1 MVSRPPAVPAG
12 LRRNTLSTWGLF
24 FFAVSASAP
33 ETAVLGG
40 IVAAVAVGGPDGVP
54 AAFVVLTA
62 ALLLFAVGY
71 VSVGQR
77 VRHAGP
83 LYAYVARGMG
93 PVRGVSAAAV
103 ALLSYAAITACLFG
117 FVGMT
122 LASFTGGPWWVS
134 ALVAWAIIGSF
145 GMLPIR
151 TTAKALA
158 ILLCF
163 DLAVVFAFIGYSLA
177 NPVDGSVDWSQ
188 LWPGALVGDGIGPKL
203 ALGVACFV
211 GVELVMSFSEE
222 AVSHRTLKRATL
234 GGVIFLGALY
244 ALAGL
249 AVIAATGAASA
260 QDAALTDGPQIIY
273 NVLDDHLGVLGMAAA
288 QLFLCSSIVA
298 AQISFHQTGARYLFA
313 LHREGLFDGA
323 AGRTNRDSGAPVG
336 GSLIMSAVL
345 LVVIAV
351 WAVLG
356 LDPMLLFTS
365 LAALAAVG
373 IMSLVTVCC
382 IATMGY
388 YRNGGGPGHA
398 SVWVRVVAPLMGAVA
413 MGAIVA
419 TTVTNMHALTGA
431 EPGSFAVW
439 LLPLIV
445 AATAAA
451 GLAWGWTVRLRDRQ
465 ALRRIGMGQ
474 PEPLAVPAAHFVADG
489 LPL

>member
-1 MVSRPPAVPAG
+1 VPGG

-40 IVAAVAVGGPDGVP
+40 IVAAIAVGGPAGVP
-54 AAFVVLTA
+54 AAFVVLTGG
-62 ALLLFAVGY
+62 LLLFAVGY
-71 VSVGQR
+71 VSVGQKA
-77 VRHAGP
+77 RHAGP
-83 LYAYVARGMG
+83 LYAYVARGLG

-117 FVGMT
+117 FVGVT
-122 LASFTGGPWWVS
+122 LASFSGGSWWVW
-134 ALVAWAIIGSF
+134 ALVAWAIIGWF
-145 GMLPIR
+145 GTLPIR

-163 DLAVVFAFIGYSLA
+163 DLAVVLAFIGYALT

-188 LWPGALVGDGIGPKL
+188 LCAGALAGDGIGSKL

-211 GVELVMSFSEE
+211 GVELIMTFSEE
-222 AVSHRTLKRATL
+222 AVSHSTLKRATF

-249 AVIAATGAASA
+249 AVIAATGAAAA
-260 QDAALTDGPQIIY
+260 QDTALTDGPQIIF
-273 NVLDDHLGVLGMAAA
+273 NVLHDHLGILGMVAA

-298 AQISFHQTGARYLFA
+298 AQTSFHQTGARYLFA
-313 LHREGLFDGA
+313 LHREGLLKGL
-323 AGRTNRDSGAPVG
+323 AGRMNRHSGAPVG
-336 GSLIMSAVL
+336 GSLIMSAVS

-351 WAVLG
+351 WAGLG

-373 IMSLVTVCC
+373 IMSLVAACC

-388 YRNGGGPGHA
+388 YRKGGGPGHT
-398 SVWVRVVAPLMGAVA
+398 SVWVRVVAPLTGAVA

-419 TTVTNMHALTGA
+419 VTVTNMHALTGA

-439 LLPLIV
+439 LLPLV
-445 AATAAA
+445 VGATAVIGAV
-451 GLAWGWTVRLRDRQ
+451 WGWTVKLRDKQ
-465 ALRRIGMGQ
+465 TLTRIGMGQ

-489 LPL
+489 MPL

>member
-1 MVSRPPAVPAG
+1 MSRPHAPGG

-40 IVAAVAVGGPDGVP
+40 IVAAVAVGGPAGVP

-71 VSVGQR
+71 ASVGQR

-83 LYAYVARGMG
+83 LYAFVARGMG

-103 ALLSYAAITACLFG
+103 ALLSYNAITACLYG
-117 FVGMT
+117 FVGAT
-122 LASFTGGPWWVS
+122 LASFWGGPWWVG
-134 ALVAWAIIGSF
+134 ALAAWAIVGSF
-145 GMLPIR
+145 GMLQIR

-163 DLAVVFAFIGYSLA
+163 DLAVVVAFIGYALA

-188 LWPGALVGDGIGPKL
+188 LWPGALAGDGVGPKL

-222 AVSHRTLKRATL
+222 ATDHRSLKHATL
-234 GGVIFLGALY
+234 GGVAFLGTLY
-244 ALAGL
+244 ALAAL
-249 AVIAATGAASA
+249 AVVAATGTASA
-260 QDAALTDGPQIIY
+260 QQTALTAGPQIVFG
-273 NVLDDHLGVLGMAAA
+273 VLDDHLGILGMAAA
-288 QLFLCSSIVA
+288 QLFLCSSVVA
-298 AQISFHQTGARYLFA
+298 AQISFHQTAARYTFA
-313 LHREGLFDGA
+313 LHREGLLRGL
-323 AGRTNRDSGAPVG
+323 AGRMNRNTGAPVG
-336 GSLIMSAVL
+336 GSLLQSAVS
-345 LVVIAV
+345 LVVIVV
-351 WAVLG
+351 WAGLG

-373 IMSLVTVCC
+373 IMSLVAACC
-382 IATMGY
+382 VATMGY
-388 YRNGGGPGHA
+388 YRKGGGSGRV
-398 SVWVRVVAPLMGAVA
+398 SVWARVIAPLMGAVA

-419 TTVTNMHALTGA
+419 VTVTNMHALTGA
-431 EPGSFAVW
+431 PPGSFAVW

-445 AATAAA
+445 AATAVG
-451 GLAWGWTVRLRDRQ
+451 GLLWGFTVRLRDPS
-465 ALRRIGMGQ
+465 ALRRVGIGQ
-474 PEPLAVPAAHFVADG
+474 PEPLAVPASHFVADG
-489 LPL
+489 MPL